1 MSKLQR
7 DGTAKHF
14 ILAAVFFAAGLVFPL
29 YVIRKNRIVDGISFN
44 FFQLGLTPAS
54 VLLFC
59 LCAITVT
66 CIILPH
72 KTVRNIVVQL
82 GPPIGFSALF
92 LLFDE
97 LNYRYAA
104 LLGVPGRIGIGIA
117 LICMFLG
124 LLALAYAEPLSVQKR
139 AIQILIPVAVA
150 IILAVSGGYTQ
161 LGIVKEFRNQESR
174 FIVETINHLRL
185 SGEAVFAGIVF
196 GIPLGSIAYR
206 RPSLKQG
213 IFTVLNITQTIP
225 ALALFGLM
233 IIPLSSLSHALP
245 FLRDIGVRG
254 IGDTP
259 AVIALWLYA
268 LLPIAR
274 NTYVGYEQIP
284 RSAIDAARGMG
295 LKPAEIRNKIEFP
308 LASPIILNGIR
319 VASIQTIGNATLAKL
334 VGGSGLGVFV
344 FEGLGQAS
352 VDMVLLG
359 MTAIVICTFVVDA
372 LARLIIYL
380 ITPKAFRPEK
390 DQSLKDLPASALESP
405 DAGQ

>member
-1 MSKLQR
+1 MSDLRR

-29 YVIRKNRIVDGISFN
+29 YVIRKNRIVDGISCN
-44 FFQLGLTPAS
+44 FFQSGLTPATI
-54 VLLFC
+54 LLIC
-59 LCAITVT
+59 LCAITVI

-82 GPPIGFSALF
+82 GPPIGFSALL

-97 LNYRYAA
+97 LSYRYAA
-104 LLGVPGRIGIGIA
+104 QLGAPGRIGIGIA

-139 AIQILIPVAVA
+139 IIQILIPVAIA

-161 LGIVKEFRNQESR
+161 LGIVKEFRNQQPR
-174 FIVETINHLRL
+174 FFVELVNHLRL

-196 GIPLGSIAYR
+196 GIPLGTIAYR

-259 AVIALWLYA
+259 AIIALWLYA

-284 RSAIDAARGMG
+284 LSAIDAARGMG
-295 LKPAEIRNKIEFP
+295 LKPAEIRNKIELP

-319 VASIQTIGNATLAKL
+319 VALVQTIGNATLAKL

-359 MTAIVICTFVVDA
+359 MTAIIICTFAVDA
-372 LARLIIYL
+372 LARLIMYL

-390 DQSLKDLPASALESP
+390 DQHVKSLPTEVLESP
-405 DAGQ
+405 AAGP

>member
-1 MSKLQR
+1 MSNLQR
-7 DGTAKHF
+7 DGTAKHL

-29 YVIRKNRIVDGISFN
+29 YVIRKNRIVDGIGYN
-44 FFQLGLTPAS
+44 FFHLGITPAT
-54 VLLFC
+54 VLLIC
-59 LCAITVT
+59 LCAITVI

-82 GPPIGFSALF
+82 GPPIGFSALL

-97 LNYRYAA
+97 LNYRYAEQ
-104 LLGVPGRIGIGIA
+104 LGAPGRIGIGIA
-117 LICMFLG
+117 LICMLLG

-139 AIQILIPVAVA
+139 GIQILIPVAIA
-150 IILAVSGGYTQ
+150 IILTVSGGYTQ
-161 LGIVKEFRNQESR
+161 LGIVKEFRNQQSR
-174 FIVETINHLRL
+174 FFVEMVNHLRL

-196 GIPLGSIAYR
+196 GVPFGTIAYR

-213 IFTVLNITQTIP
+213 IFTILNITQTIP

-233 IIPLSSLSHALP
+233 IIPLSSVSHALP

-259 AVIALWLYA
+259 ALIALWLYT

-274 NTYVGYEQIP
+274 NTYIGYEQIP

-295 LKPAEIRNKIEFP
+295 LNPAQIRNKVEFP

-319 VASIQTIGNATLAKL
+319 VALVQTIGNATLAKL

-352 VDMVLLG
+352 ADMVLLG
-359 MTAIVICTFVVDA
+359 MSAIVICTFVVDA
-372 LARLIIYL
+372 LARFIMYL

-390 DQSLKDLPASALESP
+390 DQPLKRHPTSTIESP
-405 DAGQ
+405 AAGS